1 MLSMVFLT
9 FRYYN
14 TRQCTFFKLIYVVQ
28 MNDITT
34 KQVISFILKMLRP
47 FQFHITIVLLT
58 ALVWAVDVSFNPYL
72 VKVII
77 DRVSI
82 STANNL
88 FDNIAIP
95 AIFYVLILFV
105 LECIFRLYN
114 YFFEIKMIPNLRKN
128 IVESSISI
136 LLNQDNSYYQNNF
149 SGSLA
154 NKVNDLTNYIPDIVQ
169 ITIDRLVS
177 RALALGIG
185 IYFLW
190 QVHIS
195 FALLMLTWSAVFV
208 LSSFLL
214 AEKVTNLADAWSELG
229 SSITGKMVDVF
240 SNIMSVRLFASKYQ
254 ERLSLRAT
262 HSEAVKVEQRLQW
275 LYTWIFAFYGFSFL
289 IMQILNLHFLV
300 KGREQELITT
310 GDFAFVM
317 TVNIAIANFLWM
329 IAKDFSQFSK
339 SWGRIT
345 QALRTITA
353 VPEIED
359 RPDAADLVIK
369 KGEITF
375 DKIHFHYKGA
385 EPIFEDKSVVIE
397 SGQKVGL
404 VGYSGGGKSTFV
416 NLVLRLYD
424 VKSGKISIDGQDIRN
439 VTQDSLHRNIGM
451 IPQDPSLF
459 HRTLM
464 ENIRYGKADASD
476 DEVIE
481 AAKRAHAHE
490 FISKLPQGYESL
502 VGERG
507 VKLSGGQRQRIAIA
521 RAILKNAPILIL
533 DEATSQLDSVTESD
547 IQKSLWELMQGK
559 TTIVIAHR
567 LSTLL
572 HMDRIL
578 VFDQGKIVEDGTHQE
593 LLSKNGM
600 YKTLWDTQ
608 VGGFLPEESGKA
620 CIKGC
625 IEEQT

>member
-1 MLSMVFLT
+1 M
-9 FRYYN
+9 
-14 TRQCTFFKLIYVVQ
+14 
-28 MNDITT
+28 T
-34 KQVISFILKMLRP
+34 KQVISFILKMLCP
-47 FQFHITIVLLT
+47 FTFHITIVLLA
-58 ALVWAVDVSFNPYL
+58 ALVWAVEICFNPYL

-77 DRVSI
+77 DRTFTSD
-82 STANNL
+82 TNNL
-88 FDNIAIP
+88 FHNIATP
-95 AIFYVLILFV
+95 AISYVLILFL
-105 LECIFRLYN
+105 LECIARLYN

-128 IVESSISI
+128 IVESSIAI

-169 ITIDRLVS
+169 IVADRFFA

-190 QVHIS
+190 QVNIN
-195 FALLMLTWSAVFV
+195 FALLMLTWSALFI
-208 LSSFLL
+208 LSSLLL
-214 AEKVTNLADAWSELG
+214 AGKITRLADAWSELG

-240 SNIMSVRLFASKYQ
+240 SNIMTVRVFASKYQ

-262 HSEAVKVEQRLQW
+262 HSEAVKAEQRLQW
-275 LYTWIFAFYGFSFL
+275 LYTWIFTFYGFSFL
-289 IMQILNLHFLV
+289 IMQVLNLYFLV
-300 KGREQELITT
+300 KGREQELITA

-345 QALRTITA
+345 QALRTITSIS
-353 VPEIED
+353 EIQD
-359 RPDAADLVIK
+359 QPDAVDLIVK
-369 KGEITF
+369 EGEITF
-375 DKIHFHYKGA
+375 DKVHFHYKGA
-385 EPIFEDKSVVIE
+385 EPIFENKSVIIK
-397 SGQKVGL
+397 SGQRVGL
-404 VGYSGGGKSTFV
+404 VGYSGGGKSTFA
-416 NLVLRLYD
+416 NLILRLYD
-424 VKSGKISIDGQDIRN
+424 VQSGKISIDGQDIRN
-439 VTQDSLHRNIGM
+439 VTQDSLHRSIGM

-464 ENIRYGKADASD
+464 ENIRYGKTDASN

-533 DEATSQLDSVTESD
+533 DEATSQLDSVTESN

-578 VFDQGKIVEDGTHQE
+578 VFDHGKIVEDGTHQE
-593 LLSKNGM
+593 LLDKNGM
-600 YKTLWDTQ
+600 YKTLWNAQ
-608 VGGFLPEESGKA
+608 VGGFLPDKKESTE
-620 CIKGC
+620 
-625 IEEQT
+625 IEC